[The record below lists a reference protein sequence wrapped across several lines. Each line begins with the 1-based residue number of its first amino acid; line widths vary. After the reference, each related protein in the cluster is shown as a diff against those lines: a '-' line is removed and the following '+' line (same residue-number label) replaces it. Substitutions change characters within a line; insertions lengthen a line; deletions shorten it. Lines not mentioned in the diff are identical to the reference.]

1 MRWMNKPDKWKQ
13 KGDDIKV
20 TVPEET
26 DFWRGTL
33 HGFTKDDAPFYWMFA
48 DNDFETRLTIKG
60 KFKYLYDQAG
70 LMLRIDAEN
79 WVKLGICHYRDQL
92 YVSCCF
98 TRGKSDWSTHRLPI
112 TKIDKFHVW
121 AKRKGE
127 VIDCY
132 YSLDNEN
139 WIHIRQGY
147 FSDKPRIR
155 VGMMCAAPE
164 SAGFKVTFS
173 DFMIKNTVD
182 DDDKEEDDDD
192 NDSDDDDDDDDGFQD
207 RHALDNPAM
216 SLLPPNEGGTL
227 GTTNWDENEEE
238 GED

>member
-1 MRWMNKPDKWKQ
+1 WMNKPDKWKQ

-173 DFMIKNTVD
+173 DFMIKN
-182 DDDKEEDDDD
+182 
-192 NDSDDDDDDDDGFQD
+192 
-207 RHALDNPAM
+207 
-216 SLLPPNEGGTL
+216 
-227 GTTNWDENEEE
+227 
-238 GED
+238 